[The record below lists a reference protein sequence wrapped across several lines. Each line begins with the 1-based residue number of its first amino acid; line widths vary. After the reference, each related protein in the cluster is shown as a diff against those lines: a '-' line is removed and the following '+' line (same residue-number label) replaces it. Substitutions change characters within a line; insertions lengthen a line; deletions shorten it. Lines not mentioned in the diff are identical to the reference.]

1 MGTHGKRRSQTIVS
15 CALALLVLVVVLAL
29 AACGGSDSTASGSPS
44 PSPSSTIPSLQD
56 LQQTESNSTL
66 SVTIPAADASFSELK
81 KMYAYDRGE
90 PLDFEQGGGWDAGWY
105 QHIEYASA
113 GCTVTG
119 ILAMPKGKGP
129 FPVVL
134 MAAPGIEAISYAPQA
149 SALNR
154 RGVAVLA
161 IDAPNVRD
169 PNLDMDGIEEDAERY
184 IEANARYVV
193 DVRRALDLIETQPK
207 LDGKRIGYVG
217 WSWTGMLGALLAGVD
232 PRVKAYVLDYAGGS
246 NRGLEGLTGEVQDPA
261 EYLAHSRDA
270 AFLFQ
275 YTKEDTDDGI
285 FSPRRVTKLVAAA
298 PEPKTFQWVKGG
310 HGALFNSADTAG
322 CRYLLKWL
330 EENL

>member
-1 MGTHGKRRSQTIVS
+1 MKRQRTPASHV
-15 CALALLVLVVVLAL
+15 AVLVMVSLIVATVGITL
-29 AACGGSDSTASGSPS
+29 AACGGSDPVASTSPF
-44 PSPSSTIPSLQD
+44 PSPSSTVPSLQD
-56 LQQTESNSTL
+56 QEQTESDPTL
-66 SVTIPAADASFSELK
+66 SMTIPAADASFAEMK

-119 ILAMPKGKGP
+119 IVAMPKGKGP

-161 IDAPNVRD
+161 IDPPNVRD
-169 PNLDMDGIEEDAERY
+169 PNLDMDGIEQDPERY
-184 IEANARYVV
+184 IKANARYLV
-193 DVRRALDLIETQPK
+193 DVRRALDLIETLPK

-246 NRGLEGLTGEVQDPA
+246 NKGLEGLTGEVQDPA
-261 EYLAHSRDA
+261 EYLAHNRGA

-285 FSPRRVTKLVAAA
+285 FSPRRVAKLVAAA
-298 PEPKTFQWVKGG
+298 PEPKTFMWVKGR
-310 HGALFNSADTAG
+310 HGALFDSADTPG
-322 CRYLLKWL
+322 SRRLLNWL
-330 EENL
+330 EKNL